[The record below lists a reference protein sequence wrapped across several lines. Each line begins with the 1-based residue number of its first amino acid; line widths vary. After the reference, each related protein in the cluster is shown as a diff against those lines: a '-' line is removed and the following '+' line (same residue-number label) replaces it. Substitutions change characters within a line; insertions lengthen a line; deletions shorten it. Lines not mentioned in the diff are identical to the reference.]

1 MTSAEQIREL
11 EIEACLALKQGRVDS
26 AERSWQGILIHAR
39 ITRDDV
45 SEEREALV
53 IHTLRNILVFAVR
66 NHKEFLLENWL
77 MEAWN
82 IICLTDFYAE
92 LGEFVNGVVFAAMDK
107 KMVSVLPKLQ
117 VMFKQY
123 LRLAKCYEYPL
134 DKFTQEWLSTTAEIA
149 SRGLSECSLF
159 LVQGYLRVLY
169 MQDNLDCLFKQIWEY
184 NFHYQA
190 ACQRSGFEKAYQI
203 FGLMH
208 YLEIIFAERIAA
220 MPEGPEQHRLEK
232 RFYRGI
238 CDLLCNIAKVTGRS
252 EKDILATWKQLVTA
266 NELPKTKE
274 RFEKLYKL
282 ELKYWQEIKPKS
294 YQALGLEEEGNN
306 GRENNGEA

>member
-11 EIEACLALKQGRVDS
+11 EIEACLALKQGKIDS
-26 AERSWQGILIHAR
+26 VERIWQSMLIHAK
-39 ITRDDV
+39 INQGDTGENRDP
-45 SEEREALV
+45 AV
-53 IHTLRNILVFAVR
+53 IHSLQNLLIFTVR
-66 NHKEFLLENWL
+66 NHKEFLFEKCL
-77 MEAWN
+77 MDTWK
-82 IICLTDFYAE
+82 IVCLTQFYKE
-92 LGEFVNGVVFAAMDK
+92 LGEFVNGIVFVAMDK

-117 VMFKQY
+117 VIFKQY
-123 LRLAKCYEYPL
+123 LRLAKFYHHPL
-134 DKFTQEWLSTTAEIA
+134 DQFAQEWLSTTAEIS

-159 LVQGYLRVLY
+159 LVQGYLRLLY
-169 MQDNLDCLFKQIWEY
+169 TQNDWNVLFKQIWAY
-184 NFHYQA
+184 HFHFQA
-190 ACQRSGFEKAYQI
+190 ACQRHGYEKAYQI

-208 YLEIIFAERIAA
+208 YLEIIFAERIAV
-220 MPEGPEQHRLEK
+220 MPEGPEQHKLEK

-238 CDLLCNIAKVTGRS
+238 CDLLCNIARVTGRS

-306 GRENNGEA
+306 GRENNGEN